1 MQEFYNTGT
10 FVKRRGR
17 WQAVAWQATRIPGTE
32 ERNRETVAKLEAE
45 FQRAIL
51 AGDTKTLEQIV
62 HPSFI
67 WTHTTGAKDTREK
80 LLGDITSGSL
90 KYSKLETKDVT
101 INVYGDAAVVRGVSP
116 RQRIQA
122 KGLGNP
128 FTVFYT
134 ITLINVG
141 GSWKIAALHTSHV

>member
-1 MQEFYNTGT
+1 MGSFENAPH
-10 FVKRRGR
+10 R
-17 WQAVAWQATRIPGTE
+17 WI
-32 ERNRETVAKLEAE
+32 
-45 FQRAIL
+45 F
-51 AGDTKTLEQIV
+51 D
-62 HPSFI
+62 
-67 WTHTTGAKDTREK
+67 GAKDSREK

-134 ITLINVG
+134 ITLINVS